1 MNIRF
6 FSFGSIGRSHSI
18 WYYMSFIG
26 AASTEGIGKHRVR
39 RYTTYENERKSIKQ
53 LRNH

>member
-6 FSFGSIGRSHSI
+6 FSFGSTGRSHSI
-18 WYYMSFIG
+18 WSYTSFIG
-26 AASTEGIGKHRVR
+26 AVSTEEIGKHQVR
-39 RYTTYENERKSIKQ
+39 RHTTYENERKSIKE